1 MNIKPT
7 KKELLVI
14 AMSTLVIGLNVF
26 TVTNFQIY
34 AQENGFTEELTLLN
48 QTVTQLENEDKD
60 SKKILFQIESVLE
73 DKIKDNPDATN
84 AEKRIEAAIKMI
96 SEENFQAAL
105 EHAKEAIKT
114 LSTLNN

>member
-1 MNIKPT
+1 MKP
-7 KKELLVI
+7 KENQIFVVAI
-14 AMSTLVIGLNVF
+14 STLVMGLSIL
-26 TVTNFQIY
+26 TVTNFHIY
-34 AQENGFTEELTLLN
+34 AQENNFTEELTLLN

-60 SKKILFQIESVLE
+60 AKKILFQIESTME
-73 DKIKDNPDATN
+73 DKIKDNPDATD